1 MQENFGSLAGAAPH
15 LNERMAGD
23 KIVDERSNVPTGGDS
38 IVCRASQ
45 DVNSAD
51 PCDVDDH
58 LRIIRPAEREP
69 GITFVR
75 YTPLGSYLQT
85 RLDEC
90 GFNAVE
96 LRQFARR
103 PVRILPK
110 KPL

>member
-1 MQENFGSLAGAAPH
+1 MQENVGSLSIVTPH
-15 LNERMAGD
+15 LNEGMAGD
-23 KIVDERSNVPTGGDS
+23 KIVDEGSNVPTGS
-38 IVCRASQ
+38 NSVVCWTSQ

-58 LRIIRPAEREP
+58 LRIIGPAEREP
-69 GITFVR
+69 RVTFIR
-75 YTPLGSYLQT
+75 HAPLGSYLQS
-85 RLDEC
+85 RLNEC
-90 GFNAVE
+90 GLNAVK